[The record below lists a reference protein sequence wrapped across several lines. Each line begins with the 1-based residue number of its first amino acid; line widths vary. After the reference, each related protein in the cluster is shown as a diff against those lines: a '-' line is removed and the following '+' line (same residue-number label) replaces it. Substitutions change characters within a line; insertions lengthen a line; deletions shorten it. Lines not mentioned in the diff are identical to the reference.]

1 MSMFSKRFAIP
12 IAAIAALAFPGLAS
26 ANTGSVKCDSTG
38 VVFSYNANFNPSRV
52 STETV
57 NGVSQDFT
65 VPKWKAVTHTWP
77 GLSGTLVVGAKWT
90 GGGIKTVT
98 IVCPKS
104 KPPPPPPPP
113 PPVAPPPPP
122 VAPPPPPVAPP
133 PPPVAPPPAPV
144 APPPAPVAPPAAV
157 TPPPAEEAV
166 PPKISLRKRALAKI
180 VPAGSTVRYQLV
192 VKVTGGTAHDVVV
205 CDKLPDHMTYASMGK
220 ATLQDGKACWDI
232 GDLAGSKTL
241 TLKARVDAD
250 APAGSLTNNATATS
264 SNAGR
269 ANAEATVKVPAKH
282 GVKGKLKRA
291 AGVTG

>member
-98 IVCPKS
+98 LVCPKS

-113 PPVAPPPPP
+113 PPVAPPPP
-122 VAPPPPPVAPP
+122 
-133 PPPVAPPPAPV
+133 
-144 APPPAPVAPPAAV
+144 PVAPPAAV